1 MSMTEREKM
10 LAGLAYDSRDPEL
23 LEMYHTAR
31 AFMQAYNQIDSRDL
45 DGRQNLLHQM
55 LGKVEEG
62 VWIENPF
69 FCDYGKHIEIGANT
83 FVNTN
88 CIFLDD
94 NFIRIGSDCLI
105 GPYTQIYTAGH
116 PLSAEERIRSKPE
129 AGGTY
134 VTHTRPVTIGNKVW
148 IGGNV
153 VILPGVKIGNGV
165 TIAAS
170 ALVKEDVPDHSLVV
184 GNSGRVA
191 KQL

>member
-1 MSMTEREKM
+1 MTEREKM
-10 LAGLAYDSRDPEL
+10 LAGLPYDSRDAEL

-31 AFMQAYNQIDSRDL
+31 ATMQAYNQHDSRDL
-45 DGRQNLLHQM
+45 EGRQALLEQM
-55 LGKVEEG
+55 LGKVATG

-116 PLSAEERIRSKPE
+116 PLRAEERIRSNPSE
-129 AGGTY
+129 GGSY
-134 VTHTRPVTIGNKVW
+134 VTNTQPVTIGNKVW

-153 VILPGVKIGNGV
+153 VILPGVTIGNGV

-170 ALVKEDVPDHSLVV
+170 ALVKEDVPNNSLVV
-184 GNSGRVA
+184 GNPGRVV

>member
-1 MSMTEREKM
+1 MMTEREKM
-10 LAGLAYDSRDPEL
+10 LSGLPYDSRDPEL
-23 LEMYHTAR
+23 LEMYHAAR
-31 AFMQAYNQIDSRDL
+31 EVIQVYNQINSRDL
-45 DGRQNLLHQM
+45 EGRNALLQKL
-55 LGKVEEG
+55 LGKVEKG

-94 NFIRIGSDCLI
+94 NFIRIGADCLI

-116 PLSAEERIRSKPE
+116 PLRAEERIRSNPE
-129 AGGTY
+129 EGGTY
-134 VTHTRPVTIGNKVW
+134 VTNTKPVTIGNKVW

-153 VILPGVKIGNGV
+153 VMLPGVTIGNGV

-170 ALVKEDVPDHSLVV
+170 ALVKEDIPDNSLVV
-184 GNSGRVA
+184 GNPGRIV

>member
-1 MSMTEREKM
+1 MGMTEREKM
-10 LAGLAYDSRDPEL
+10 LAGLSYDSRDPEL
-23 LEMYHTAR
+23 LEMYHSAR
-31 AFMQAYNQIDSRDL
+31 ATLQAYNQHNSRDIE
-45 DGRQNLLHQM
+45 GKQTILHQL
-55 LGKVEEG
+55 LGRVDEG

-69 FCDYGKHIEIGANT
+69 FCDYGKHIEIGTNT

-116 PLSAEERIRSKPE
+116 PLRAEDRIRSNIKD
-129 AGGTY
+129 GGTY
-134 VTHTRPVTIGNKVW
+134 VTHTKPVTIGDKVW

-153 VILPGVKIGNGV
+153 VILPGVTIGEGV

-170 ALVKEDVPDHSLVV
+170 ALVKEDVPANSLVV
-184 GNSGRVA
+184 GNPGRVVRE
-191 KQL
+191 L

>member
-23 LEMYHTAR
+23 LEMYHQAR
-31 AFMQAYNQIDSRDL
+31 KVIQAYNHINSRDL
-45 DGRQNLLHQM
+45 DGRMALLNQL
-55 LGKVEEG
+55 LGKVAEG

-94 NFIRIGSDCLI
+94 NFIRIGRDCLI

-116 PLSAEERIRSKPE
+116 PLKAEERIRTNPE
-129 AGGTY
+129 EGGTY
-134 VTHTRPVTIGNKVW
+134 VTHTQPVSIGDEVW
-148 IGGNV
+148 VGGNV
-153 VILPGVKIGNGV
+153 VILPGVTIGNGV

-170 ALVKEDVPDHSLVV
+170 ALVKDDVPDNSLVV
-184 GNSGRVA
+184 GNPGRVV
-191 KQL
+191 KEL